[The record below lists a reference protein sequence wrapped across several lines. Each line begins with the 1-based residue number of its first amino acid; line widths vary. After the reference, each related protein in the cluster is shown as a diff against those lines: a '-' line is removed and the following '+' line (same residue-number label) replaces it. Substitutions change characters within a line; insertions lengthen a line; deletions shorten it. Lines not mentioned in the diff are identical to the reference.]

1 MPHKSLSNQYIDTLQ
16 VKAIPIAKKNTN
28 NKTDSDLGNIKKVIC
43 TNNNE
48 N

>member
-1 MPHKSLSNQYIDTLQ
+1 MLHKSLSNQYTDTLQ
-16 VKAIPIAKKNTN
+16 VRALPIPKKNTN
-28 NKTDSDLGNIKKVIC
+28 NKTDSDLGNVKKVIC